1 MKRILLFV
9 ASLVASLNLLALTP
23 TATATITLRG
33 DVSGAYDQLILVEST
48 TDGFTPGYENGYD
61 VFQALNT
68 PAIYAIS
75 GGDHFSTSMTNNLD
89 NNPIGFIA
97 GTDAAYTLT
106 FSGVSGRT
114 LKIYDK
120 ETHTETVLANDGNYP
135 FAATPGARIDNRFV
149 INFTSDNL
157 DVCFKDNKLE
167 INNNPNTAEDIVIK
181 DAAGNP
187 ISGSPFVGTST
198 LIPLTSIGAKGDR
211 FTVEFY
217 GGARKFVIVK
227 E

>member
-1 MKRILLFV
+1 MFL
-9 ASLVASLNLLALTP
+9 LVAAIATSLNIMALTP
-23 TATATITLRG
+23 TATAVITMTG
-33 DVSGAYDQLILVEST
+33 NVSGNFDRVTLVEST
-48 TDGFTPGYENGYD
+48 TDGFTAGYENGYD
-61 VFQALNT
+61 VFQPDANV
-68 PAIYAIS
+68 PGIYAVS
-75 GGDHFSTSMTNNLD
+75 EAGRFSTSMTNNLD